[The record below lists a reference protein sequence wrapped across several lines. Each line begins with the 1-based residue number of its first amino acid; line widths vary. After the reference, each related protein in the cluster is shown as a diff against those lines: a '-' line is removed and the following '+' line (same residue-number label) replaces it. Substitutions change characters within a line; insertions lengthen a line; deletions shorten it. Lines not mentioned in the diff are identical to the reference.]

1 MDVEA
6 PRQRPRVRWPFLV
19 VLGVV
24 FCGLCVRYAV
34 LAEGATGPKVPPI
47 KTLSGLTGQGTAIEL
62 GIQDGRVH
70 SLVTSLSAKCA
81 GGSSW
86 RETWSPTEGNPVHFT
101 TIGSSFTGEQWVA
114 SSYPGG
120 IVGRIGFA
128 IRGMLLSRGAAQG
141 TIRLVARFYRGERQ
155 WNACDSLDVGWAV
168 GPGARARM
176 QTVAVGSEIGDYYP
190 AVPSLATDVSPAR
203 RQFIAA
209 ADEACG
215 STYQSMTQAEHA
227 AKPLTDEYTV
237 QLHQWQY
244 GQLTK
249 LGQPPQARA
258 LYDAWLANFRRRL
271 LLETEELSLEGPRQ
285 RAERHRVDESLY
297 RLKAEGNLVGQE
309 FGLVRCTSNGDR
321 TPVPILSGG
330 MPLPL
335 P

>member
-1 MDVEA
+1 V
-6 PRQRPRVRWPFLV
+6 
-19 VLGVV
+19 
-24 FCGLCVRYAV
+24 
-34 LAEGATGPKVPPI
+34 
-47 KTLSGLTGQGTAIEL
+47 TGQGTTIEL
-62 GIQDGRVH
+62 GIRHGRVY
-70 SLVTSLSAKCA
+70 SMMTSLNAKCA

-86 RETWSPTEGNPVHFT
+86 RETWSPTEANPVHFRL
-101 TIGSSFTGEQWVA
+101 IGSSFTTEQWVA

-128 IRGMLLSRGAAQG
+128 IRGTLLPRGAAQG

-155 WNACDSLDVGWAV
+155 WNACDSLDVAWAV
-168 GPGARARM
+168 GPRAQARM
-176 QTVAVGSEIGDYYP
+176 RTVAVGGEIGDYYP
-190 AVPSLATDVSPAR
+190 AVPSLATDLSPAR

-209 ADEACG
+209 ADETCV
-215 STYQSMTQAEHA
+215 STYESMTRAEDA
-227 AKPLTDEYTV
+227 AEPLTDEYTV

-271 LLETEELSLEGPRQ
+271 LLETEELSLDGPRQ
-285 RAERHRVDESLY
+285 RAEWHRVDESLY
-297 RLKAEGNLVGQE
+297 RLKAEANLVGQE
-309 FGLVRCTSNGDR
+309 FGLVHCTSNGDR